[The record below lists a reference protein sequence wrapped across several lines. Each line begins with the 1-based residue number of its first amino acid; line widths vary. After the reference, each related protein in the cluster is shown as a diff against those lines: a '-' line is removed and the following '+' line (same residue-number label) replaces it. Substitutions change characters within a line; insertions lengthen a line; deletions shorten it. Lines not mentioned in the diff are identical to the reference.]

1 LFNEIA
7 NIVRGLAVDAIEK
20 AGSGHP
26 GLPLGCAEI
35 GAVLFGNILKY
46 DPSTPDW
53 PNRDRFVLSAGHG
66 SIWFIPYYAFLG
78 MVFL

>member
-1 LFNEIA
+1 MFNKIA

-20 AGSGHP
+20 AQSGHP

-46 DPSTPDW
+46 NPSTP
-53 PNRDRFVLSAGHG
+53 
-66 SIWFIPYYAFLG
+66 
-78 MVFL
+78 

>member
-1 LFNEIA
+1 MFNKIA

-20 AGSGHP
+20 AQSGHP

-46 DPSTPDW
+46 NPSTPDW
-53 PNRDRFVLSAGHG
+53 PDRDRF
-66 SIWFIPYYAFLG
+66 
-78 MVFL
+78 